1 MHIGLI
7 GFGRLGRLLTKYLAQ
22 DFHVHVYDLNLDS
35 EAVKAVGAIPATLTE
50 ACEQPIVLPLV
61 PMSAFEQLMRE
72 ISPLLKPG
80 TLVAD
85 ACSVKQLPVQW
96 MLEHLPEDVQ
106 ILGSHPMF
114 GPDSAAETVF
124 GAKLVLTPVRIDPE
138 RYRQLTL
145 YLSKHGIKLIET
157 TPEEHDRQI
166 SRSLFLAHFLG
177 RSLLDFGA
185 EPLEIDTKGYRRLMK
200 ILLTVENDSIQLFE
214 DMYRYNPYAAEARS
228 QFLTSMQ
235 AVAGHLDNHMGDVTP
250 PFQDGQS

>member
-7 GFGRLGRLLTKYLAQ
+7 GFGRLGRLLTGYLAQ
-22 DFHVHVYDLNLDS
+22 DFHVHVYDVNLDAQ
-35 EAVKAVGAIPATLTE
+35 AVTALGAIPATLAQ
-50 ACEQPIVLPLV
+50 ACAQPIVLPLV
-61 PMSAFEQLMRE
+61 PMSAFEQLMIE
-72 ISPLLKPG
+72 IAPLLTPG

-85 ACSVKQLPVQW
+85 ACSVKQLPVEW
-96 MLEHLPEDVQ
+96 MLAHLPENVQ

-124 GAKLVLTPVRIDPE
+124 GAKLVLTRVRVEDAL
-138 RYRQLTL
+138 YRQITS

-157 TPEEHDRQI
+157 TPAEHDRQI

-177 RSLLDFGA
+177 RSLLEFGA

-214 DMYRYNPYAAEARS
+214 DMYRYNPYAPEARS
-228 QFLTSMQ
+228 QFLAAMES
-235 AVAGHLDNHMGDVTP
+235 VVGHLDHHA
-250 PFQDGQS
+250 Q